1 VRTLNFVSTNNNE
14 IRGVVDNFV
23 QELERLIRKQAIE
36 SVAAALGAAS
46 TGSAPRARA
55 AGKAAAAPARPAA
68 DAFGSRKRRTAKEI
82 DSLAASILEY
92 VEKNPG
98 QRSERSR
105 PRLHPRRTGTSC
117 QAHRGGQA
125 PRRARSATEYFAKK
139 RKQTLTPT
147 ALEDTLSAKRARA
160 IAFVRTQTR
169 VEAVPLIPDMQ
180 PPRRPSS
187 RRSGPRRSRGWMSES
202 SILYWAFPWLV
213 VRRRALRP
221 RLS

>member
-1 VRTLNFVSTNNNE
+1 MRTLNFVSTNNNE

-98 QRSERSR
+98 QRSEKIKAALRI
-105 PRLHPRRTGTSC
+105 P
-117 QAHRGGQA
+117 A
-125 PRRARSATEYFAKK
+125 PDWNLPVKKLIEEGKLSTKGEKRATEYFAKK
-139 RKQTLTPT
+139 R
-147 ALEDTLSAKRARA
+147 
-160 IAFVRTQTR
+160 
-169 VEAVPLIPDMQ
+169 
-180 PPRRPSS
+180 
-187 RRSGPRRSRGWMSES
+187 
-202 SILYWAFPWLV
+202 
-213 VRRRALRP
+213 
-221 RLS
+221 